1 MAKLIGRLAPSPTGA
16 QHIGNART
24 FLAAWLSIRSRG
36 GKIIL
41 RIEDIDSPRVKSWA
55 IEQAI
60 EDLKWLGLDWDEGPD
75 LPAANSPYIQTQRIE
90 RYAASFQQLQ
100 RAEKVYPCVCS
111 RSDVA
116 AAASAPHD
124 LTNRP
129 ENPSCELIYARTCFH
144 KKVQDA
150 SAISGKYSW
159 RFRTESTKISFRD
172 RFAGEQIA
180 DLENQFGDF
189 VIYKSDGV
197 PSYQLAVVHDD
208 HEMGITEVLRGD
220 DLIPSTFR
228 QLAIYD
234 FFGWEPPTFVHL
246 PLVVGPD
253 GRRLAKRHGDT
264 RLSWLREQGVSAEHL
279 IGMLAR
285 SLGWTDNIKEQSAAD
300 LLARYDLRRIPNEPF
315 VFGEKE
321 LNRLLP

>member
-24 FLAAWLSIRSRG
+24 FLAAWLSVRSRG
-36 GKIIL
+36 GEVIL

-55 IEQAI
+55 VEQAI
-60 EDLKWLGLDWDEGPD
+60 EDLQWLGLDWDEGPD
-75 LPAANSPYIQTQRIE
+75 MPAANSPYIQTQRIE
-90 RYAASFQQLQ
+90 RYVASFQQLQ
-100 RAEKVYPCVCS
+100 RAEKVYPCDCS

-124 LTNRP
+124 IANAP
-129 ENPSCELIYARTCFH
+129 GNQSFELIYARTCYN
-144 KKVQDA
+144 KKVRDA
-150 SAISGKYSW
+150 SVLSGKYSW
-159 RFRTESTKISFRD
+159 RFRTESSGISFRD
-172 RFAGEQIA
+172 GFAGEQIA
-180 DLENQFGDF
+180 ELQNQFGDF
-189 VIYKSDGV
+189 VIYKSDGL

-234 FFGWEPPTFVHL
+234 FFGWEPPSFIHL

-264 RLSWLREQGVSAEHL
+264 RLSWLREQGVSAERL
-279 IGMLAR
+279 IGLLAK
-285 SLGWTDNIKEQSAAD
+285 SFGWTDSLKEQSAAD
-300 LLARYDLRRIPNEPF
+300 LLALYDLQRIPKEPF

-321 LNRLLP
+321 LNLLLA